1 MTAKP
6 TYEKPRYG
14 KPPYEQLVRDHGV
27 RVWRVCRAILGPAD
41 ADDAWS
47 ETFLAGLR
55 AYPGLP
61 ADADHG
67 AWLATIAYRKA
78 IDVVRA
84 RQRRAAPTADIETG
98 PHSPGLQPA
107 ESSLGQ
113 PGAGPDADLVDA
125 VRSLPDKQRLAVTL
139 HYLADLPYAQ
149 VAAEIGGTPEAAR
162 RAASDG
168 LRTLRKRLAS
178 PTSGGSR

>member
-1 MTAKP
+1 MRHP
-6 TYEKPRYG
+6 F
-14 KPPYEQLVRDHGV
+14 EQAVAQHGGV
-27 RVWRVCRAILGPAD
+27 VLRVCRAVLGPVD

-178 PTSGGSR
+178 PTSEGPR

>member
-6 TYEKPRYG
+6 PFD
-14 KPPYEQLVRDHGV
+14 QLVRDHGV
-27 RVWRVCRAILGPAD
+27 RVWRVCRAVVGPVD

-47 ETFLAGLR
+47 DTFLAALR
-55 AYPGLP
+55 AYPALP

-78 IDVVRA
+78 IDATRA
-84 RQRRAAPTADIETG
+84 RTRQPTPTVVADHDHLVSTV
-98 PHSPGLQPA
+98 
-107 ESSLGQ
+107 GQ
-113 PGAGPDADLVDA
+113 PGAGPDDDLADA

-149 VAAEIGGTPEAAR
+149 VAEQLGGTPEAAR

-168 LRTLRKRLAS
+168 LRTLRKQLAS
-178 PTSGGSR
+178 PTAGGQS

>member
-6 TYEKPRYG
+6 PFD
-14 KPPYEQLVRDHGV
+14 QLVRDHGV
-27 RVWRVCRAILGPAD
+27 RVWRVCRAVLGPVD

-47 ETFLAGLR
+47 DTFLAALR
-55 AYPGLP
+55 AYPDLS
-61 ADADHG
+61 DEADHG

-78 IDVVRA
+78 IDTVRA
-84 RQRRAAPTADIETG
+84 RDRRPTPTAISGDRSDQATN
-98 PHSPGLQPA
+98 
-107 ESSLGQ
+107 LGQ
-113 PGAGPDADLVDA
+113 PGTGPDTDLADA

-149 VAAEIGGTPEAAR
+149 VADQLGGTPEAAR

-168 LRTLRKRLAS
+168 LRALRKQLAS
-178 PTSGGSR
+178 TTTGGSP

>member
-6 TYEKPRYG
+6 
-14 KPPYEQLVRDHGV
+14 PYEELVRDHGV
-27 RVWRVCRAILGPAD
+27 RVWRICRAILGATD

-55 AYPGLP
+55 AYSDLP
-61 ADADHG
+61 SDANHG

-78 IDVVRA
+78 IDAVRT
-84 RQRRAAPTADIETG
+84 RQRQATPTADIELSSRSADM
-98 PHSPGLQPA
+98 HLA
-107 ESSLGQ
+107 ESALGQ

-125 VRSLPDKQRLAVTL
+125 VRALPDKQRLAVTL

-149 VAAEIGGTPEAAR
+149 VAAEVGGTPEAAR

-178 PTSGGSR
+178 STSGGPQ

>member
-6 TYEKPRYG
+6 PF
-14 KPPYEQLVRDHGV
+14 EQLVRDHGV
-27 RVWRVCRAILGPAD
+27 RVWRVCCAVLGPTD

-55 AYPGLP
+55 AYPDLP
-61 ADADHG
+61 DDANHA
-67 AWLATIAYRKA
+67 AWLSTIAYRKA
-78 IDVVRA
+78 IDAVRT
-84 RQRRAAPTADIETG
+84 RQRRAIPVADTDSG
-98 PHSPGLQPA
+98 HSSPA
-107 ESSLGQ
+107 SAYGE

-149 VAAEIGGTPEAAR
+149 VAAELGGTPEAAR

-168 LRTLRKRLAS
+168 LRTLRKRLAGQ
-178 PTSGGSR
+178 TSGGPE

>member
-6 TYEKPRYG
+6 PFD
-14 KPPYEQLVRDHGV
+14 QLVRAHGA
-27 RVWRVCRAILGPAD
+27 RVWRVCRAVLGPVD

-55 AYPGLP
+55 AYPDLP
-61 ADADHG
+61 AGADHG

-78 IDVVRA
+78 VDAVRA
-84 RQRRAAPTADIETG
+84 RERRATPTPDHDDGVST
-98 PHSPGLQPA
+98 
-107 ESSLGQ
+107 LGQ
-113 PGAGPDADLVDA
+113 PGSGDDELADA

-149 VAAEIGGTPEAAR
+149 VATELGGTPEAAR
-162 RAASDG
+162 RAVSDG
-168 LRTLRKRLAS
+168 LRTLRKRLAG
-178 PTSGGSR
+178 PTTGGRP

>member
-6 TYEKPRYG
+6 
-14 KPPYEQLVRDHGV
+14 PYEELVRDHGV
-27 RVWRVCRAILGPAD
+27 RVWRVCRAILGPTD
-41 ADDAWS
+41 TDDAWS

-55 AYPGLP
+55 AYPELSPG
-61 ADADHG
+61 ADHG

-78 IDVVRA
+78 IDAVRA
-84 RQRRAAPTADIETG
+84 RQRRAAPTDDIDQGPRSTG
-98 PHSPGLQPA
+98 SPLTQSP
-107 ESSLGQ
+107 LGQ

-149 VAAEIGGTPEAAR
+149 VAAEVGGTPDAAR

-178 PTSGGSR
+178 PTSGEPR

>member
-6 TYEKPRYG
+6 PFD
-14 KPPYEQLVRDHGV
+14 QLVRAHGA
-27 RVWRVCRAILGPAD
+27 RVWRVCRAVLGPVD

-55 AYPGLP
+55 AYPDLP
-61 ADADHG
+61 AGAHHG

-78 IDVVRA
+78 VDAARA
-84 RQRRAAPTADIETG
+84 RDRRATPTPDRHDGVST
-98 PHSPGLQPA
+98 
-107 ESSLGQ
+107 LGQ
-113 PGAGPDADLVDA
+113 PGAGDDELADA

-149 VAAEIGGTPEAAR
+149 VATELGGTPEAAR
-162 RAASDG
+162 RAVSDG
-168 LRTLRKRLAS
+168 LRTLRKRLAR
-178 PTSGGSR
+178 PTPGGQP

>member
-6 TYEKPRYG
+6 
-14 KPPYEQLVRDHGV
+14 PYEELVHDHGV
-27 RVWRVCRAILGPAD
+27 RVWRVCRAILGPTD

-55 AYPGLP
+55 AYPDLP
-61 ADADHG
+61 PGADHG

-78 IDVVRA
+78 IDAVRA
-84 RQRRAAPTADIETG
+84 RQRRAAPTDEVDTR
-98 PHSPGLQPA
+98 PHAAANDLAQTP
-107 ESSLGQ
+107 LGQ

-125 VRSLPDKQRLAVTL
+125 VQSLPDKQRLAVTL

-149 VAAEIGGTPEAAR
+149 VAAELGGTPDAAR

-168 LRTLRKRLAS
+168 LRTLRKRLAG
-178 PTSGGSR
+178 PISGGPQ

>member
-6 TYEKPRYG
+6 PFD
-14 KPPYEQLVRDHGV
+14 QLVRDHGV
-27 RVWRVCRAILGPAD
+27 RVWRICRAVLGPLD

-55 AYPGLP
+55 AYPALS

-78 IDVVRA
+78 IDAVRA
-84 RQRRAAPTADIETG
+84 RTRRATPTSVTDDQVST
-98 PHSPGLQPA
+98 
-107 ESSLGQ
+107 LGQ
-113 PGAGPDADLVDA
+113 PGTGDDELADA

-149 VAAEIGGTPEAAR
+149 VAAELGGTPEAAR
-162 RAASDG
+162 RAVSDG
-168 LRTLRKRLAS
+168 LRTLRKRLAR
-178 PTSGGSR
+178 PTTGGQQ

>member
-6 TYEKPRYG
+6 
-14 KPPYEQLVRDHGV
+14 PYEELVRDHGV
-27 RVWRVCRAILGPAD
+27 RVWRVCRAILGPTD

-55 AYPGLP
+55 AYPDLP
-61 ADADHG
+61 SDADHG

-78 IDVVRA
+78 IDTVRA
-84 RQRRAAPTADIETG
+84 RQRRATPIADTEVG
-98 PHSPGLQPA
+98 SHAG
-107 ESSLGQ
+107 ESALGM

-149 VAAEIGGTPEAAR
+149 VAAEVGGTPDAAR

-168 LRTLRKRLAS
+168 LRTLRRRLAS
-178 PTSGGSR
+178 PTSGGPQ

>member
-1 MTAKP
+1 MTAQ
-6 TYEKPRYG
+6 
-14 KPPYEQLVRDHGV
+14 PPFDELVRDHGA
-27 RVWRVCRAILGPAD
+27 RVWRVCRGVLAPAD

-47 ETFLAGLR
+47 ETFLAALR
-55 AYPGLP
+55 AYPDLP

-84 RQRRAAPTADIETG
+84 RRRRAVPTADRDDR
-98 PHSPGLQPA
+98 
-107 ESSLGQ
+107 SSSWGQ
-113 PGAGPDADLVDA
+113 PDNGPDPDLVEA
-125 VRSLPDKQRLAVTL
+125 VRALPEKQRRAVTL

-149 VAAEIGGTPEAAR
+149 VAAELGGSSEAAR

-168 LRTLRKRLAS
+168 IRALRKRLARV
-178 PTSGGSR
+178 PTEGQR

>member
-6 TYEKPRYG
+6 PFDE
-14 KPPYEQLVRDHGV
+14 LVHEHGA
-27 RVWRVCRAILGPAD
+27 RIWRVCRAVLGPVD

-47 ETFLAGLR
+47 ETFLAGLQ
-55 AYPGLP
+55 AYPDLP
-61 ADADHG
+61 AGADHG

-78 IDVVRA
+78 IDAVRA
-84 RQRRAAPTADIETG
+84 RSRQAT
-98 PHSPGLQPA
+98 PA
-107 ESSLGQ
+107 VDHDERVSTLGQ
-113 PGAGPDADLVDA
+113 PGTGPDDELADA

-149 VAAEIGGTPEAAR
+149 VATQLGGTPEAAR

-168 LRTLRKRLAS
+168 LRTLRRRLAN
-178 PTSGGSR
+178 PTPGGQA

>member
-6 TYEKPRYG
+6 PFD
-14 KPPYEQLVRDHGV
+14 QLVRHHGA
-27 RVWRVCRAILGPAD
+27 RVWRVCRAVLGPVD

-55 AYPGLP
+55 AYPTLP

-78 IDVVRA
+78 VDAARA
-84 RQRRAAPTADIETG
+84 RERRATPTPDHGDRPST
-98 PHSPGLQPA
+98 
-107 ESSLGQ
+107 LGQ
-113 PGAGPDADLVDA
+113 PGTGDDELADA

-162 RAASDG
+162 RAVSDG
-168 LRTLRKRLAS
+168 LRTLRKRLAG
-178 PTSGGSR
+178 PTPGGRP